1 MTGTDGSAAVS
12 RRAQRRQARERRPHW
27 SGKSALALVLA
38 LLGIPAAFFLP
49 FFVSFSA
56 IGLASIAWVEFR
68 SDRLLRGKPVAVVA
82 MGLGVVGVLI
92 SFAVGLNFFL
102 SL

>member
-1 MTGTDGSAAVS
+1 MTADEDPHGLS
-12 RRAQRRQARERRPHW
+12 RRARRRQARERRPHW
-27 SGKSALALVLA
+27 SGKSFLAVLLG
-38 LLGIPAAFFLP
+38 LLGIPASFFLP
-49 FFVSFSA
+49 FFISFSA

-68 SDRLLRGKPVAVVA
+68 SDKLLRGKPLAA
-82 MGLGVVGVLI
+82 TAIGLGLVGVMV